1 MYKESSVQAV
11 READIVSIISH
22 YCPDLKRAGSMY
34 ECRSPFSEDKTA
46 SFKVSPAKNNF
57 VCYSSQQKGDGIKFV
72 KIKERCEFLEAV
84 RIIAGIT
91 GIVLEEEK
99 QTEDQIR
106 IKANKEQ
113 MHLLIANVARE
124 YQKQFNQLPATHW
137 AKKMVAD
144 RQINEETLIN
154 FSIGYAPE
162 GWQFVTGPIID
173 NGRFEVGKSI
183 GLINVKDGKS
193 FDFFRNRV
201 MFPLE
206 DVNGNVVAFGG
217 RCADDDPAKEQGRKY
232 INSKESDIYIKSKVL
247 YGLYQAKHSIAKAK
261 TAVLVEGY
269 TDVTALH
276 QHGCDIAVA
285 SGGTALT
292 TDQAK
297 LLMRFA
303 SHVIICRDNDGLDA
317 QGNEKGGVKAALR
330 DIDILLAQGFKVS
343 VVILPEGEDPD
354 SYSRKI
360 DNITDY
366 IINNAEDAVQWKTM
380 KLYNKAANDPDALSE
395 AVTEV
400 SKMLF
405 CIKDDIKRNAYTD
418 TCRKLLKQPAK
429 FFKEKIEQ
437 LAKDAESK
445 AEKKGVVDAGV
456 ADELGLPEGA
466 DFKEFMQNRFV
477 TVANACWFRGR
488 DGFFKGT
495 NYKIEPLFHVYGKS
509 DNKRLCEVINEHGY
523 KKLIDFNTADF
534 VSRQKFEE
542 VLLNEG
548 FFIQFENFGAN
559 HFTLMK
565 NTILANFIM
574 AYELKTLGWQK
585 EGFFAYSNFIYHKGL
600 LKEVNNYGIV
610 QLETGIKN
618 DSEYQEDVKHFY
630 SPSCS
635 EMYKHMRDDDD
646 PYEND
651 RYFVYKKAPITLQT
665 WMKQL
670 KIVYK
675 DKAMLGILSIF
686 FSLNRD
692 LFVRTHAVSPLLFLS
707 GEKGSGKS
715 KYAES
720 LASLFSFKQPSFDLN
735 SSTLSAFSRRIARTR
750 NTMSIMEE
758 FHDNIEFKILQSIKG
773 SYDNRG
779 RELGTPTGDN
789 RGKTVKVNT
798 FLVLLS
804 QYLSSW
810 DDNAITTR
818 SIIQHF
824 IKPQEQFTQEEID
837 QYNLL
842 KSWEEEG
849 LTSLLIDILQHRE
862 KVEENYI
869 KFYASIIKKLKNDLK
884 LYEYQERMLQNYV
897 VIMTPIS
904 ILWDDFHFPFTYE
917 EMYKTCKEA
926 IIDSSDLIVE
936 SEGLSEFWRTLEYLL
951 DRKPYPLLV
960 DGIHFKIDTPQTLL
974 LQSRKGEKDHVWNNS
989 DREQILMLRLNAV
1002 HQLYHK
1008 EVSTRE
1014 GAELIGENTL
1024 RNYFKSKKY
1033 FIGAVKSHRFD
1044 DTSTSAYIFNYTM
1057 MHEGGVLNLVR
1068 KEISEEEKE
1077 EEKRLEKLKN
1087 SVTSSTDKPKDDL
1100 PF

>member
-72 KIKERCEFLEAV
+72 MIKERCDFLEAV

-91 GIVLEEEK
+91 SIVLEEEK

-113 MHLLIANVARE
+113 MHLLIGNVARE

-137 AKKMVAD
+137 AKKMIAD

-217 RCADDDPAKEQGRKY
+217 RCADDDPAKYQGRKY

-285 SGGTALT
+285 SGGTTLT

-380 KLYNKAANDPDALSE
+380 KLYNKEANDPDALSE

-477 TVANACWFRGR
+477 TVSNACWFRGR

-565 NTILANFIM
+565 NTVLANFIM

-585 EGFFAYSNFIYHKGL
+585 EGFFSYADCVYHQGI
-600 LKEVNNYGIV
+600 LKQVNNYGIV
-610 QLETGIKN
+610 QLETGIKKE
-618 DSEYQEDVKHFY
+618 SEYQEDIKHFY

-651 RYFVYKKAPITLQT
+651 RYFVYKKSPVALHT
-665 WMKQL
+665 WMKQMYEVYDKKAVTGIAFLFATVFRDIYL
-670 KIVYK
+670 KRYQ
-675 DKAMLGILSIF
+675 F
-686 FSLNRD
+686 FP
-692 LFVRTHAVSPLLFLS
+692 HLFLS

-715 KYAES
+715 KFGES
-720 LASLFSFKQPSFDLN
+720 LVALFLYKQEPFDLN
-735 SSTLSAFSRRIARTR
+735 SGTPVAFYRRLSRIMNAP
-750 NTMSIMEE
+750 TMLEE
-758 FHDNIEFKILQSIKG
+758 YHDNVDDKIFQPIKG
-773 SYDNRG
+773 AYDGRG
-779 RELGTPTGDN
+779 REMGKATGDN
-789 RGKTVKVNT
+789 RTTTTKVNCS
-798 FLVLLS
+798 LIIVS
-804 QYLSSW
+804 QYLSAR
-810 DDNAITTR
+810 DDNSLTSR
-818 SIIQHF
+818 SLVEHF
-824 IKPQEQFTQEEID
+824 IKPQENFTNEAIEKYTQ
-837 QYNLL
+837 L
-842 KSWEEEG
+842 KKWEEEG
-849 LTSLLIDILQHRE
+849 LNSLLTEILQLRPL
-862 KVEENYI
+862 VEEKI
-869 KFYASIIKKLKNDLK
+869 HTVYAEINKQLKRELKNN
-884 LYEYQERMLQNYV
+884 EYQERMLQNYV
-897 VIMTPIS
+897 ALLTPIK
-904 ILWDDFHFPFTYE
+904 ILWNEFKFPFTYE
-917 EMYKTCKEA
+917 DVYHQFKNA
-926 IIDSSDLIVE
+926 ILDSSDLIIE
-936 SEGLSEFWRTLEYLL
+936 SEGLAEFWRTLEYLL

-1044 DTSTSAYIFNYTM
+1044 DTSTSAYVFHYTM
-1057 MHEGGVLNLVR
+1057 MHEGGVLNLLR
-1068 KEISEEEKE
+1068 NQKEHFMPAEAA
-1077 EEKRLEKLKN
+1077 
-1087 SVTSSTDKPKDDL
+1087 TTDKPNDDL

>member
-72 KIKERCEFLEAV
+72 MIKERCDFLEAV

-91 GIVLEEEK
+91 SIVLEEEK

-113 MHLLIANVARE
+113 MHLLIGNVARE

-137 AKKMVAD
+137 AKKMIAD

-217 RCADDDPAKEQGRKY
+217 RCADDDPAKYQGRKY

-380 KLYNKAANDPDALSE
+380 KLYNKEANDPDALSE

-509 DNKRLCEVINEHGY
+509 DNKRLCEVINEHGH

-565 NTILANFIM
+565 NTVLANFIM

-585 EGFFAYSNFIYHKGL
+585 EGFFSYADCVYHQGI
-600 LKEVNNYGIV
+600 LKQVNNYGIV
-610 QLETGIKN
+610 QLETGIKKE
-618 DSEYQEDVKHFY
+618 SEYQEDIKHFY

-651 RYFVYKKAPITLQT
+651 RYFVYKKSPVALHT
-665 WMKQL
+665 WMKQMYEVYDKKAVTGIAFLFATVFRDIYL
-670 KIVYK
+670 KRYQ
-675 DKAMLGILSIF
+675 F
-686 FSLNRD
+686 FP
-692 LFVRTHAVSPLLFLS
+692 HLFLS

-715 KYAES
+715 KFGES
-720 LASLFSFKQPSFDLN
+720 LVALFLYKQEPFDLN
-735 SSTLSAFSRRIARTR
+735 SGTPVAFYRRLSRIMNAP
-750 NTMSIMEE
+750 TMLEE
-758 FHDNIEFKILQSIKG
+758 YHDNVDDKIFQPIKG
-773 SYDNRG
+773 AYDGRG
-779 RELGTPTGDN
+779 REMGKATGDN
-789 RGKTVKVNT
+789 RTTTTKVNCS
-798 FLVLLS
+798 LIIVS
-804 QYLSSW
+804 QYLSAR
-810 DDNAITTR
+810 DDNSLTSR
-818 SIIQHF
+818 SLVEHF
-824 IKPQEQFTQEEID
+824 IKPQENFTNEAIEKYTQ
-837 QYNLL
+837 L
-842 KSWEEEG
+842 KKWEEEG
-849 LTSLLIDILQHRE
+849 LNSLLTEILQLRPL
-862 KVEENYI
+862 VEEKI
-869 KFYASIIKKLKNDLK
+869 HTVYAEINKQLKRELKNN
-884 LYEYQERMLQNYV
+884 EYQERMLQNYV
-897 VIMTPIS
+897 ALLTPIK
-904 ILWDDFHFPFTYE
+904 ILWNEFKFPFTYE
-917 EMYKTCKEA
+917 DVYHQFKNA
-926 IIDSSDLIVE
+926 ILDSSDLIIE
-936 SEGLSEFWRTLEYLL
+936 SEGLAEFWRTLEYLL

-1044 DTSTSAYIFNYTM
+1044 DTSTSAYVFHYTM
-1057 MHEGGVLNLVR
+1057 MHEGGVLNLLR
-1068 KEISEEEKE
+1068 NQKEHFMPAEAA
-1077 EEKRLEKLKN
+1077 
-1087 SVTSSTDKPKDDL
+1087 TTDKPNDDL